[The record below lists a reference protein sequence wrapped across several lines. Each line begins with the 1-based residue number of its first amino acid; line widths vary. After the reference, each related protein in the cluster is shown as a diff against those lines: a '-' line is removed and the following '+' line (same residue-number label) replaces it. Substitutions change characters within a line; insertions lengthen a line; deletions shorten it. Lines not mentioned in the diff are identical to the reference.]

1 MAGGPVQLLARR
13 PRDARA
19 AFRRELADDR
29 YLRLLDDADAEELYA
44 LIDRNRDHLA
54 RWLPWAGTQ
63 TLEATAELIRG
74 TRRQLAEDDGFQ
86 AGIVRDERLIG
97 IVGFH
102 SVQWGH
108 RATSIGYWL
117 AEAEQGRGTMT
128 LGVEALLDHAFD
140 EWGLNRVEIRAA
152 TENRRSRAVA
162 ERLGFRL
169 EGILREAER
178 VGDRFLD
185 NAVYSMLAG
194 ERMRSISSR
203 LRSPK
208 K

>member
-1 MAGGPVQLLARR
+1 MQLLARR

-19 AFRRELADDR
+19 AFRRDLAEDR

-54 RWLPWAGTQ
+54 RWLPWAGKQ
-63 TLEATAELIRG
+63 TLDATVEFIRG

-86 AGIVRDERLIG
+86 AGIVRDERLAG

-102 SVQWGH
+102 AVQWGH

-128 LGVEALLDHAFD
+128 LAVEALLEHAFD

-169 EGILREAER
+169 EGVLREAER

-194 ERMRSISSR
+194 ERRRSISSR

>member
-1 MAGGPVQLLARR
+1 MAGGPNVQLLARR
-13 PRDARA
+13 PRDRS
-19 AFRRELADDR
+19 AFRVDLAGDR
-29 YLRLLDDADAEELYA
+29 YLRLLEEPDAVEVYA
-44 LIDRNRDHLA
+44 LIEANREHLA
-54 RWLPWAGTQ
+54 RWLPWAGQQ
-63 TLEATAELIRG
+63 TFEATMAFIRG

-86 AGIVRDERLIG
+86 AGIVRDESLVG
-97 IVGFH
+97 VVGFH

-117 AEAEQGRGTMT
+117 GAAEQGRGTMT
-128 LGVEALLDHAFD
+128 LAVAALLDHAFD

-152 TENRRSRAVA
+152 TENHRSRAVA

-169 EGILREAER
+169 DGILREAER
-178 VGDRFLD
+178 VGDRFFD
-185 NAVYSMLAG
+185 NAVYSRLAG
-194 ERMRSISSR
+194 DRMRSISSR